1 MTNKLKDIT
10 KSEVFTGVL
19 LIIATIVSLIIANSR
34 FGQAYNNSS
43 LIP

>member
-19 LIIATIVSLIIANSR
+19 LIIATIVSLIIANLDK
-34 FGQAYNNSS
+34 YIIISS